1 MDRKRNENLREQGMQ
16 IKSHLSSAN
25 STIGNIVI
33 DSFAD
38 EKGLYM
44 LLSSVLDRALKEEL

>member
-1 MDRKRNENLREQGMQ
+1 MHSKRNESLREQGMQ
-16 IKSHLSSAN
+16 IKSNLSTAN

-38 EKGLYM
+38 EKGLYT
-44 LLSSVLDRALKEEL
+44 LLSSVLDGALKGE